1 MVVTQHV
8 KNISTLSESQNAQL
22 ERAMKVGDKHDE
34 AEEKAPAVEATVAIR
49 DENGALQEGDCRARS
64 RGRGKYTGRAV
75 YQSASNLLR
84 VRRSEMRAMRW

>member
-34 AEEKAPAVEATVAIR
+34 TEEKAPAVEATVAIR
-49 DENGALQEGDCRARS
+49 DENGAVQDGDGALKMSKKPEEWQVHRTRS
-64 RGRGKYTGRAV
+64 VSKR
-75 YQSASNLLR
+75 
-84 VRRSEMRAMRW
+84 